1 MTLLATKR
9 PAGGFCLALAM
20 AALAISSA
28 TLADAPKAAAPVAA
42 QGGTTLKVSGSDGKA
57 MMFDAAALA
66 KLPQQAIHAE
76 AHGKAVNCT
85 GPRLID
91 VLGTVGVASG
101 EALRGKNLAIYV
113 RASAADGYQAVF
125 SLAELDP
132 GMSGD
137 GTPIVTANCDGH
149 PLDAKEGPLR
159 IIAPRDKRPARW
171 VRELTALDVLRAP

>member
-1 MTLLATKR
+1 MNSPSPRHAAR
-9 PAGGFCLALAM
+9 GLALA
-20 AALAISSA
+20 LTISSLV
-28 TLADAPKAAAPVAA
+28 TSSTTFADSPKPAAAAEATAV
-42 QGGTTLKVSGSDGKA
+42 LKVSGSDGKT
-57 MMFDAAALA
+57 MTFDAAALA

-91 VLGTVGVASG
+91 VVATVGAVSG
-101 EALRGKNLAIYV
+101 EALRGKNLAVYV
-113 RASAADGYQAVF
+113 RASAADGYRAVF

-137 GTPIVTANCDGH
+137 GAPIVTASCDGH
-149 PLDAKEGPLR
+149 ALDAKEGSFR